1 MILYVL
7 LSIKVSRQ
15 PLPCRQWS
23 STKFFGL
30 ISNHNNMTNW
40 PMPST
45 MAELPPCEGLKK
57 SEIFKYVQRGFP
69 VLVHLSLWLRL
80 VIMLCRF
87 MSTYLQIRYDVLFIL
102 QIAQMIQ
109 YFTRQARA
117 VTVVQLWQLFLSDE
131 TLPWVK
137 VKSAAPLMM
146 VMISSIQSFQK
157 CAQSGP
163 FRKRSFGD
171 VGCSPAQI
179 PLNAKCK
186 EHFEII
192 YFCSH

>member
-30 ISNHNNMTNW
+30 IPNHNNMTNW

-45 MAELPPCEGLKK
+45 MAELPPCGGLTK
-57 SEIFKYVQRGFP
+57 SENFQICSSWVSCSCTFI
-69 VLVHLSLWLRL
+69 
-80 VIMLCRF
+80 IMIKTLILCRF
-87 MSTYLQIRYDVLFIL
+87 MYIYLQIRYDVLFIL

-131 TLPWVK
+131 TLP
-137 VKSAAPLMM
+137 
-146 VMISSIQSFQK
+146 
-157 CAQSGP
+157 
-163 FRKRSFGD
+163 
-171 VGCSPAQI
+171 
-179 PLNAKCK
+179 
-186 EHFEII
+186 
-192 YFCSH
+192 